1 MKIKFITEN
10 KAVKSKKDKTVWKT
24 LNKYNEKED
33 LEENVELH
41 DHLNPKI
48 WDEENHLRQEVK
60 SKIIEIAEAFKN
72 QLAEDNV
79 HLKIA
84 DIYLLGSNANYNYNE
99 QSDLDIHLI
108 VDEKDDCIQ
117 KHLPIIYQAYKSLF
131 NNKYAI
137 TIRGINVELYVE
149 NKDKLSNVSTGV
161 YSLSNG
167 WIKKPARY
175 DIPEIDDIELDK
187 RVQFWENKYYD
198 ITGNPSIDKIE
209 NFINAI
215 YDIRQESISTEG
227 EFGIDNLVFKEI
239 RRLGYLDDLKELK
252 TQLRSKELSLE
263 SLQK

>member
-117 KHLPIIYQAYKSLF
+117 
-131 NNKYAI
+131 
-137 TIRGINVELYVE
+137 
-149 NKDKLSNVSTGV
+149 
-161 YSLSNG
+161 
-167 WIKKPARY
+167 
-175 DIPEIDDIELDK
+175 
-187 RVQFWENKYYD
+187 
-198 ITGNPSIDKIE
+198 
-209 NFINAI
+209 
-215 YDIRQESISTEG
+215 
-227 EFGIDNLVFKEI
+227 
-239 RRLGYLDDLKELK
+239 
-252 TQLRSKELSLE
+252 
-263 SLQK
+263 